1 MNKLLCTI
9 KKSSNVLTNCNTV
22 YELDARR
29 NDHFQRNILF
39 SIMTSL
45 DFQLLTNVTSSHQVC
60 SRGLSKKI
68 DAF

>member
-1 MNKLLCTI
+1 MYLPIVIQYMNW
-9 KKSSNVLTNCNTV
+9 NAFR
-22 YELDARR
+22 Y
-29 NDHFQRNILF
+29 DHFQRNILF